1 MKITNKLNLPSALVN
16 LANDVYE
23 PKEKRYSVTTLLSPT
38 RQILLG
44 RRHFNEIEFDVSDM
58 VWLILGTAVHKI
70 LESHDKTGYA
80 EMYMSKNIID
90 DYILTGKM
98 DLYNEVDFSI
108 EDYKTASVWKVINKD
123 FEDWRKQGLMYAYLS
138 GKYVDK
144 LRFHAIL
151 KDWTANEKRKRGE
164 EYPEHSI
171 WTWEYKVTTQDMI
184 EIEQFIKSKFEDLI
198 RSEQYS
204 DGMLPPCSQ
213 EERWNAG
220 SKFVVM
226 KKGQVRAVRVLDTEQ
241 EANDYLKNK
250 GGDYIV
256 ERKGE
261 DRKCRD
267 YCDVNKFCSYW
278 QEHQNDVATDD

>member
-98 DLYNEVDFSI
+98 DLYNEVDFSS